1 MGEGK
6 VSVVVAAY
14 NAAAFLARAVESVLG
29 QTVPVLEV
37 LVVDDASEDDTPAV
51 AAALA
56 RRQAQVLYVRR
67 EKNGGVSAAR
77 NEGIIRARGEWVAF
91 LDADDAWLPEKL
103 ARQLAALGRRP
114 DAAWAYCDGWHAD
127 AALRPTRHRLSD
139 GLGCTSEGWIYPRLL
154 AGEFVW
160 PSTTIFR
167 REVFEAVGLFD
178 EGLRGCEDWD
188 FFIRVA
194 RRYPCVYVP
203 EPLILHR
210 THPASLT
217 AAQRPVVREHC
228 RRALEKL
235 LSATPDLDPATRRQL
250 ERGQRSVEVLKQPV
264 NKPLSLAQQVSIL
277 YALNNGYLDDVPI
290 SRIRAFED
298 GFHRYMET
306 AHPEIG
312 RSIMETKDITKETE
326 EALKKAIE
334 EFKATFMAEQAPAPA
349 ATPR

>member
-139 GLGCTSEGWIYPRLL
+139 GLGCTSEGRTYPRLL

-167 REVFEAVGLFD
+167 RQVFEAVGLFD

-235 LSATPDLDPATRRQL
+235 LSATPDLDPATRR
-250 ERGQRSVEVLKQPV
+250 R
-264 NKPLSLAQQVSIL
+264 L
-277 YALNNGYLDDVPI
+277 YFNFHRTWGYLRFTGGD
-290 SRIRAFED
+290 RQGARADF
-298 GFHRYMET
+298 R
-306 AHPEIG
+306 A
-312 RSIMETKDITKETE
+312 
-326 EALKKAIE
+326 ALKFRPWSPTVWLGLFLTVVLPPPVYRRVVRWPLKHVYYRFNGLVKRLRRVGKAHRG
-334 EFKATFMAEQAPAPA
+334 KNL
-349 ATPR
+349 PRPFRNRSSPGGT